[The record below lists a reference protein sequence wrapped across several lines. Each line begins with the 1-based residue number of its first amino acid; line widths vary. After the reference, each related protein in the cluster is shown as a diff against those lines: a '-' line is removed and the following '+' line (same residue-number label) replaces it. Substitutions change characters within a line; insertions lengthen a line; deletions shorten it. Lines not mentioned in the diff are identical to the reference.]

1 VNAATQY
8 GVQTPASVLSA
19 DEMSGRQITEP
30 TESAQVEVDYV
41 WSVVESCELTND
53 KDQPR
58 VKCFTSILDSGMMLN
73 GYYRDGVVSINAD
86 LAPVGATDVGQLSNR
101 LLKVAM
107 EEVAHFVTGATD
119 NSRDFQDYLL
129 EPPTTGSTVRRVL
142 FLYRRQLEMSG
153 YRS

>member
-1 VNAATQY
+1 
-8 GVQTPASVLSA
+8 
-19 DEMSGRQITEP
+19 M
-30 TESAQVEVDYV
+30 

-129 EPPTTGSTVRRVL
+129 EPPTTRSTVRRVL